1 MNGSK
6 TEIMSKNSD
15 RGKTLTSNLG
25 HDACKVENKSK
36 VLGLFVDNACLFED
50 HTEMVVARSKDQ
62 WRVLRHHCSD
72 IWGLYRN
79 TLTVLHKTR
88 VPQ

>member
-25 HDACKVENKSK
+25 YDACKVGNKSK
-36 VLGLFVDNACLFED
+36 VLGLFVDNACSFED

-62 WRVLRHHCSD
+62 WRVLRIRCSD
-72 IWGLYRN
+72 RWGLYRN